1 VAAAK
6 TLSLSLLRQTLNSRL
21 LRTLIEE
28 KKTSPLSR
36 KASQDTEQ
44 KKKHMSSAKF
54 YTKHPT
60 EKRTP
65 PKKKQ
70 QQQQIR
76 TKQTSHRRVA
86 NPFPSLPR
94 RIQFPLLNTQIGERE
109 LHRWLVGFP
118 ERRRTPWDAAG
129 RHCMREKRGI
139 DKAKTKR
146 STEREQQQLK
156 RRRRRRKARHQ
167 KPIAGSVR
175 QTTTTTA
182 ARPPAGHRLQ

>member
-1 VAAAK
+1 
-6 TLSLSLLRQTLNSRL
+6 
-21 LRTLIEE
+21 
-28 KKTSPLSR
+28 
-36 KASQDTEQ
+36 
-44 KKKHMSSAKF
+44 MSSAKF
-54 YTKHPT
+54 YIKYPA

-65 PKKKQ
+65 PKK
-70 QQQQIR
+70 
-76 TKQTSHRRVA
+76 TTTTTTNPYQTNLAQKSCK
-86 NPFPSLPR
+86 PLPSLPR
-94 RIQFPLLNTQIGERE
+94 RIQFPLLNTRIGERE

-129 RHCMREKRGI
+129 RHCVREGRGI

-146 STEREQQQLK
+146 STEREQQQHK

-182 ARPPAGHRLQ
+182 ARPPARPPVTAYSRSPWHKYRLGKCDRRPRAPPPPPHQPGNYPDLKSQNVFGTS